1 MKVIDI
7 INNAKKPLF
16 TFELLPP
23 LKGHDIDT
31 IYNAI
36 DPLVEFDPA
45 YINITYHSHDVEY
58 KERPDGLLEKQ
69 IVRKRPGT
77 VALSAAIKNKY
88 KITVVTHL
96 ICAGLTKEETE
107 DILIDLNFLG
117 IHNLLIL
124 RGDPPRSKRLF
135 IPEDGGHAHSVDM
148 VRQVVDLNNGKY
160 LDTALQN
167 AKSANFCIGVAGYPE
182 KHCEAPNM
190 ESDLNFLKEKV
201 DAGAEYIVTQMF
213 FDNQKYFNFV
223 NLCREKGINVPIVP
237 GIKPMSSLKDI
248 DLLPQIFSI
257 DIPQNLVK
265 EIKKCKTNA
274 DVREVGI
281 EWATNQSKEL
291 IQFGVP
297 GIHYYTL
304 GRSDNIK
311 RIAKAVF

>member
-7 INNAKKPLF
+7 INQAKKPLF

-31 IYNAI
+31 IYDTI
-36 DPLVEFDPA
+36 DPLMEFDPA
-45 YINITYHSHDVEY
+45 YINMTYHSHDVAY

-88 KITVVTHL
+88 NITVVTHL

-117 IHNLLIL
+117 IHNLLVL
-124 RGDPPRSKRLF
+124 RGDPPKSKRLF
-135 IPEDGGHAHSVDM
+135 IPENGGHAHSVDM

-160 LDTALQN
+160 LDEELQN
-167 AKSANFCIGVAGYPE
+167 AKSSNFCIGVAGYPE

-190 ESDLNFLKEKV
+190 DSDLNFLKEKV

-213 FDNQKYFNFV
+213 FDNQRYFNFV
-223 NLCREKGINVPIVP
+223 DKCRAIGITVPIVP
-237 GIKPMSSLKDI
+237 GIKPLSSLKDI
-248 DLLPQIFSI
+248 DLLPQIFRI
-257 DIPQNLVK
+257 DIPEELVS
-265 EIKKCKTNA
+265 EVKKCKTNA
-274 DVREVGI
+274 DVREVGV
-281 EWATNQSKEL
+281 EWTTRQSQEL
-291 IQFGVP
+291 IKYGVP

>member
-7 INNAKKPLF
+7 INSAKKPLF

-31 IYNAI
+31 IYNTI
-36 DPLVEFDPA
+36 DPLMEFDPA
-45 YINITYHSHDVEY
+45 YINMTYHSHDVAY
-58 KERPDGLLEKQ
+58 KERKDGLLEKQ

-88 KITVVTHL
+88 KIAVVTHL

-117 IHNLLIL
+117 IHNLLVL
-124 RGDPPRSKRLF
+124 RGDPPKSKRLF
-135 IPEDGGHAHSVDM
+135 IAENGGHTHSVDM

-160 LDTALQN
+160 LDKELQN
-167 AKSANFCIGVAGYPE
+167 AKSSNFCIGVAGYPE

-190 ESDLNFLKEKV
+190 DSDLNFLKEKV

-213 FDNQKYFNFV
+213 FDNQKYFDFV
-223 NLCREKGINVPIVP
+223 DKCRAKGINVPIVP

-248 DLLPQIFSI
+248 ELLPQIFRI
-257 DIPQNLVK
+257 DIPEDLVIA
-265 EIKKCKTNA
+265 IKKCKTNV
-274 DVREVGI
+274 DVREVGV
-281 EWATNQSKEL
+281 EWTTKQSQEL
-291 IQFGVP
+291 IKYGVP